1 MRADHASSPILTP
14 KSLRRRRLSL
24 VAFLLGLGS
33 VILSL
38 AVVVVSLLQNRDAAE
53 QAYLKNTRNE
63 VRMLATV
70 VDYGRK
76 ETDEQLLNVI
86 ADRWVQAGHWN
97 RDPDEHFLIVNNVD
111 SEVILDTAYRGPS
124 HRPPPSNAINQV
136 ILAVREQMG
145 PLLTP
150 ALTPYSDAFQPESG
164 EPVLGSFINCS
175 QPNWPLGR
183 NWLLGVYRS
192 KADLRASVTKLS
204 LFGTLILVCGLAMP
218 VSLLLMYYTYQIAQ
232 RDQALAEQ
240 ARARLAAIVQDSD
253 DAIFSETFDGV
264 ITSWNRGAERLF
276 GYSESEAL
284 GRGSTEIF
292 PSERPAEERQ
302 IIAGVSRGE
311 QLEERAF
318 ETIRVCKDGTS
329 VHVLQTISPI
339 NDARG
344 RHVGVSII
352 ARDVTARKNLER
364 EVLES
369 TSREQQRIGQE
380 LHDSLGQELTG
391 LSYLAK
397 SLAQKLAASDNPH
410 GETAQ
415 TIATGIQRALREVR
429 RAVQGLVPVEVDSS
443 GFMVA
448 LEKLTAQTQERCGIE
463 CRIDCR
469 EPLQVDD
476 NVLATHLFRIVQEAI
491 NNAVKHAGA
500 RHITVRPESHNGTLT
515 VTVEDDGVGIAE
527 HARRNGGMGLRIMQY
542 RAGVIDATLDIRRAN
557 AGGTAVVCL
566 VKNQR
571 DKTEP

>member
-1 MRADHASSPILTP
+1 MRADLAAKPILTP

-53 QAYLKNTRNE
+53 KAYLQTTQNE
-63 VRMLATV
+63 VRMLAA
-70 VDYGRK
+70 DIDIERK
-76 ETDEQLLNVI
+76 LSNEQLLSSVF
-86 ADRWVQAGHWN
+86 DRWVQAGHWN

-124 HRPPPSNAINQV
+124 HHPPSSSAINRV
-136 ILAVREQMG
+136 IIAVREQIG
-145 PLLTP
+145 PQSLPIRRYTG
-150 ALTPYSDAFQPESG
+150 AFQTESG
-164 EPVLGSFINCS
+164 EPLLGSFVNS
-175 QPNWPLGR
+175 SESNWPER
-183 NWLLGVYRS
+183 DWLLGIYRS
-192 KADLRASVTKLS
+192 KAGLHASAAKFS
-204 LFGTLILVCGLAMP
+204 PFGTLILVCGLAMP
-218 VSLLLMYYTYQIAQ
+218 VSLLLMYYTYQLAQ

-276 GYSESEAL
+276 GYSETEAL
-284 GRGSTEIF
+284 GRASTEIV

-302 IIAGVSRGE
+302 IIAGIRRGE

-318 ETIRVCKDGTS
+318 ETIRICKDGTS

-339 NDARG
+339 NDAHG

-369 TSREQQRIGQE
+369 TGREQQRIGQE

-429 RAVQGLVPVEVDSS
+429 SAVQGLVPVEVDSS

-463 CRIDCR
+463 CHIDSC

-527 HARRNGGMGLRIMQY
+527 HDRRNGGMGLRIMQY
-542 RAGVIDATLDIRRAN
+542 RAGVIDATVDIRPAS

-566 VKNQR
+566 VRNQR